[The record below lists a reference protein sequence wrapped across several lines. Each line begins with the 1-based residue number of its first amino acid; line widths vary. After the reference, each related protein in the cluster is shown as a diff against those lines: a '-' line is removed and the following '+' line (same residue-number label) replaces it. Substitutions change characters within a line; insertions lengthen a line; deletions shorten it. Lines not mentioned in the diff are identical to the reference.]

1 MNRYNSAYTFT
12 GEEKNIIRR
21 ALIELMKSME
31 DENGE
36 VDHLSPYKKEEYS
49 KINELYFNF

>member
-1 MNRYNSAYTFT
+1 MNRFNSAYTFT